1 MIKILNVA
9 NYNQNLLLFF
19 IYSEY
24 SYNYNFFIIYN
35 TVLQNYIITAF
46 SKGI

>member
-1 MIKILNVA
+1 LVVV
-9 NYNQNLLLFF
+9 F

-24 SYNYNFFIIYN
+24 SYNYNFVIIYN

-46 SKGI
+46 LKGI